1 MDHFQ
6 IPFIPK
12 TIHFNNLMST
22 VKKKKS
28 EAFGILVLKNRNN
41 RGRNYC

>member
-22 VKKKKS
+22 VKKKKIRS
-28 EAFGILVLKNRNN
+28 VWYFDSKEQK
-41 RGRNYC
+41 

>member
-22 VKKKKS
+22 VKKKNQKR
-28 EAFGILVLKNRNN
+28 LVF
-41 RGRNYC
+41 

>member
-22 VKKKKS
+22 VKKKKNQKR
-28 EAFGILVLKNRNN
+28 LVF
-41 RGRNYC
+41 

>member
-22 VKKKKS
+22 VKKKIRSVWYFDSK
-28 EAFGILVLKNRNN
+28 EQK
-41 RGRNYC
+41 